1 MSAVDRRY
9 LALGEKCLE
18 VQYLFLTLNMDL
30 DITPT
35 PFMFAF
41 LDEEKMIVTITSVR
55 NPKWVNEEHTMI
67 DCEITTSQF
76 GNTVLPFTA
85 SQNDCEEHGR
95 AIFAEIAAGAYGDI
109 EEYVPPPP
117 LPKTTATPSL
127 SGIPSSVL

>member
-41 LDEEKMIVTITSVR
+41 LDEEK
-55 NPKWVNEEHTMI
+55 K
-67 DCEITTSQF
+67 
-76 GNTVLPFTA
+76 
-85 SQNDCEEHGR
+85 
-95 AIFAEIAAGAYGDI
+95 
-109 EEYVPPPP
+109 
-117 LPKTTATPSL
+117 
-127 SGIPSSVL
+127 